1 MSILGEREARLTL
14 RQKLWDINWGLVLLL
29 SVVAGIGFV
38 MLYSVANG
46 SIDPWARLQ
55 MIRFGAGL
63 VLMFIVALIDIRVWM
78 RYAYLIYAVGILL
91 LVGVEFMGTI
101 GMGAQR
107 WIDLGVFR
115 LQPSEVVKIAL
126 VLALARY
133 FHGRQLEDVSRPHYL
148 IAPILLV
155 AVPVALVLRQP
166 DLGTA
171 ILLALGSGALFLLA
185 GVRLWMFG
193 AVFAA
198 VMAAIPVAWQFLRD
212 YQKDRILTFLE
223 PERDPLGAGY
233 HTMQS
238 KIALGSGGIT
248 GKGYMEGTQ
257 SHLNF
262 LPEKHTDFI
271 FTMVGEEFGLVGGLA
286 IVGLY
291 ILIMAY
297 GYAIAMR
304 SRNQFG
310 RLVALGITTTLF
322 LYVFINV
329 AMVMG
334 LVPVVGVP
342 LPMISFGGTAM
353 MALLIGFGLVISV
366 FVHRDV
372 EIPRRSGG
380 GLP

>member
-1 MSILGEREARLTL
+1 VSILGEREVRLTL

-29 SVVAGIGFV
+29 TVVAGIGFV

-55 MIRFGAGL
+55 MIRFGAGM
-63 VLMFIVALIDIRVWM
+63 VLMFIVALIDIRIWM
-78 RYAYLIYAVGILL
+78 RYAYLIYAVGVLL

-107 WIDLGVFR
+107 WIDLGFFR

-133 FHGRQLEDVSRPHYL
+133 FHGRQLEEVSRPHYL
-148 IAPILLV
+148 IAPLLLV

-198 VMAAIPVAWQFLRD
+198 VVAAVPVAWQFLRD

-238 KIALGSGGIT
+238 KIALGAGGLT
-248 GKGYMEGTQ
+248 GKGYMQGTQ

-271 FTMVGEEFGLVGGLA
+271 FTMVGEEFGLMGGLA
-286 IVGLY
+286 IIGLY

-297 GYAIAMR
+297 GYAIAVR